1 MEAREDKQS
10 SSSTETSW
18 LNNSGHV
25 FYSRLGTRYLWKLS
39 RRVCFSYTDFSFLTW
54 STSEKDNVQTGI
66 RTNGY
71 QQQHVSFTYFVV
83 NFTSRNFSPN
93 DLLININYIRLI
105 YIYFNFTRRDF
116 LRINL
121 LTSNVSEFMQVI
133 PFLVFNFAVVHRIR
147 FVLLLNFNFI
157 SGG

>member
-1 MEAREDKQS
+1 MFRPEFEQTDTNSNTFHLPILS
-10 SSSTETSW
+10 SI
-18 LNNSGHV
+18 L
-25 FYSRLGTRYLWKLS
+25 LWT
-39 RRVCFSYTDFSFLTW
+39 FSA
-54 STSEKDNVQTGI
+54 
-66 RTNGY
+66 
-71 QQQHVSFTYFVV
+71 
-83 NFTSRNFSPN
+83 N

-116 LRINL
+116 LRNNL

-147 FVLLLNFNFI
+147 FVLLLNFNLI

>member
-1 MEAREDKQS
+1 MK
-10 SSSTETSW
+10 
-18 LNNSGHV
+18 
-25 FYSRLGTRYLWKLS
+25 
-39 RRVCFSYTDFSFLTW
+39 
-54 STSEKDNVQTGI
+54 
-66 RTNGY
+66 
-71 QQQHVSFTYFVV
+71 
-83 NFTSRNFSPN
+83 TSRAQVVRKHRGSTTQDTFSIQGLARVTYGSSREEYAFLILISVSWRGQPARKIMFRPEFEQTDTNSNTFHLPILSSILLSTFSAN

-147 FVLLLNFNFI
+147 FVLLLNFNLI